1 MKTWRTIQKIAVAVG
16 MSYGLW
22 LGTNV
27 NATDADNRNAFVI
40 IALSAIIA
48 ISLMP
53 DKTDTATV

>member
-27 NATDADNRNAFVI
+27 NATDAESRNAFVI

>member
-27 NATDADNRNAFVI
+27 NATDADSRHAFVI

>member
-27 NATDADNRNAFVI
+27 NATDADSRNAFVI

-53 DKTDTATV
+53 DQTDTATV